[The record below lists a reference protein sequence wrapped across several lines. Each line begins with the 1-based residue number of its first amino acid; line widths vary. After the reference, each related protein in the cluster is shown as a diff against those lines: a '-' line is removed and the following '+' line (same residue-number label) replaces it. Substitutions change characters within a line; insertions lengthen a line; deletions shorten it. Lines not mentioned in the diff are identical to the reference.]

1 MELITRLFE
10 IKRAKNSGLQ
20 DLIEGFFSKSLARN
34 ETKLRYFIVSS
45 GKKSLKV
52 EATFLRE

>member
-1 MELITRLFE
+1 MELLTKLFE
-10 IKRAKNSGLQ
+10 IRLAKSASLQ
-20 DLIEGFFSKSLARN
+20 DLIETYFSKNLARN
-34 ETKLRYFIVSS
+34 ETRLRYFIVSS

>member
-1 MELITRLFE
+1 MELITKLFE
-10 IKRAKNSGLQ
+10 IRLAKSASLQ
-20 DLIEGFFSKSLARN
+20 DLIEAYFSKNLARN